1 VPLERT
7 RWTDERLDDLGERV
21 NRQYDELV
29 AKIDRL
35 QDSVDR
41 LRGEFYTTRLTV
53 AGIWIGLAAIF
64 IEIALR
70 T

>member
-1 VPLERT
+1 VDRHC
-7 RWTDERLDDLGERV
+7 
-21 NRQYDELV
+21 DELV

-35 QDSVDR
+35 QDSADR
-41 LRGEFYTTRLTV
+41 LHSEFHTTRLTV

>member
-1 VPLERT
+1 MNDQYGELVATMNRLESRF
-7 RWTDERLDDLGERV
+7 DGFEDKVDRLDD
-21 NRQYDELV
+21 
-29 AKIDRL
+29 K
-35 QDSVDR
+35 VDR

>member
-1 VPLERT
+1 
-7 RWTDERLDDLGERV
+7 V